1 MRIFIAVLFL
11 ILSIQSP
18 SKANDISDFEIE
30 GMSLGDSLLDY
41 LSKNQIGNLKET
53 YYNDNLYTSITVFPD
68 ETNLELKEYD
78 ALVLTFLTKD
88 NKFILQGI
96 SGIIVYKKNIKECN
110 IKYNEIF
117 KEFKLVFENNRFQ
130 ENNFKGKLGNVE
142 STEFLFENDDMAIVA
157 CYDYDPHPTHTDH
170 LRIALNRNEYLIW
183 LEKKAYK

>member
-1 MRIFIAVLFL
+1 MRIFLTVL
-11 ILSIQSP
+11 ILVFSLQSWT
-18 SKANDISDFEIE
+18 KANDIGDFEIE

-41 LSKNQIGNLKET
+41 LSKNEIGNLEET
-53 YYNDNLYTSITVFPD
+53 YYNDNLYTSITIFPD
-68 ETNLELKEYD
+68 ETNLDLKEYD

-88 NKFILQGI
+88 NRFILQGI
-96 SGIIVYKKNIKECN
+96 SGIIMYKNNIKECD
-110 IKYNEIF
+110 IKYNKIL

-170 LRIALNRNEYLIW
+170 LRIALNRYKYLIW
-183 LEKKAYK
+183 LEEKAYN

>member
-1 MRIFIAVLFL
+1 MRIFITFLFL

-96 SGIIVYKKNIKECN
+96 SGIIVYKKI
-110 IKYNEIF
+110 
-117 KEFKLVFENNRFQ
+117 
-130 ENNFKGKLGNVE
+130 
-142 STEFLFENDDMAIVA
+142 
-157 CYDYDPHPTHTDH
+157 
-170 LRIALNRNEYLIW
+170 
-183 LEKKAYK
+183 